1 MKKLL
6 SSFTAAFFI
15 ASSVHAA
22 PMYLNFHNSD
32 LRSTIMMVARAGN
45 INISVDDSVD
55 GTISINLNGVEPE
68 KALEII
74 AKTKNLT
81 LLKDDSIYILTSKI
95 SGGAL
100 MQSYVLPIKF
110 GNPETLRKAVA
121 MSLDPDT
128 ETIPD
133 HMTRTR
139 NNDGS
144 YTYRYSYREDYSDDS
159 RKNTRQ
165 EKIKR
170 DDRVFVNPDTNALIL
185 FGTESEYERAK
196 NLLEELDVEL
206 KQVSVEARILAIDKD
221 ASKNLGVEWMWST
234 VPQYPEYKENYT
246 PPTYNANGSVRTEGY
261 LEEEYTRKNM
271 NDNTGYG
278 IIQFGRGPLGIP
290 FEFYYGTKIN
300 ALVTNG
306 KAKILSRPN
315 VTTIQGHEA
324 IINVGN
330 SVPIPKESVTNSTTT
345 TSFEYRDAG
354 IILKY
359 TPRVNVDGTI
369 TATIHTEVSTPQYV
383 EDLKAYRFNTRS
395 ADTIVTVKDGE
406 PMVIGGLIGAE
417 EAKSVSKIPVLGD
430 LPILG
435 ALFKNHRKSKNESEL
450 LIFLTA
456 HVINGA
462 GVGVPDNV
470 RYSVPTGNLPHENLF
485 GEK

>member
-15 ASSVHAA
+15 AANAQAA
-22 PMYLNFHNSD
+22 PMTLNVHNSD
-32 LRSTIMMVARAGN
+32 LRSTIMMVARAGG

-55 GTISINLNGVEPE
+55 GKISMSIFDTEPE
-68 KALEII
+68 KILDII
-74 AKTKNLT
+74 AKTKNLN
-81 LLKDDSIYILTSKI
+81 LLKDGEIFILTTKLN
-95 SGGAL
+95 GGAL
-100 MQSYVLPIKF
+100 MQSYVLPIKY
-110 GNPETLRKAVA
+110 GDAETLRKAVV
-121 MSLDPDT
+121 MSLDPDV

-144 YTYRYSYREDYSDDS
+144 YTYRYSYRENDS
-159 RKNTRQ
+159 ESKTSTNTQR
-165 EKIKR
+165 EKLKR
-170 DDRVFVNPDTNALIL
+170 EDRVAVNPDTNALIL

-196 NLLEELDVEL
+196 NLLKNLDVEL
-206 KQVSVEARILAIDKD
+206 KQVSVEARILAIDKN
-221 ASKNLGVEWMWST
+221 ASKNLGVEWFWST
-234 VPQYPEYKENYT
+234 LPQYPQEDIE
-246 PPTYNANGSVRTEGY
+246 TYQNSAGVYRERITRERTANDS
-261 LEEEYTRKNM
+261 
-271 NDNTGYG
+271 TGYG
-278 IIQFGRGPLGIP
+278 IIQFGRGPEGIP
-290 FEFYYGTKIN
+290 FEMYYGARIN

-324 IINVGN
+324 IINVGS
-330 SVPIPKESVTNSTTT
+330 SVPIPRESVTNSTTT

-359 TPRVNVDGTI
+359 TPRINVDGTI

-395 ADTIVTVKDGE
+395 ADTIVTVRDGE

-417 EAKSVSKIPVLGD
+417 DAKSVRKIPFLGD

-435 ALFKNHRKSKNESEL
+435 ALFKSHKKDKTESEL
-450 LIFLTA
+450 LIFFTA

-462 GVGVPDNV
+462 GVGVPKNV
-470 RYSVPTGNLPHENLF
+470 KYSVPAGNLPHEILAN
-485 GEK
+485 EK